1 MNRVIISL
9 IFLYGNFTLDTHN
22 LNIKEYY
29 LNIL

>member
-9 IFLYGNFTLDTHN
+9 IFSYGNFSLDTHN